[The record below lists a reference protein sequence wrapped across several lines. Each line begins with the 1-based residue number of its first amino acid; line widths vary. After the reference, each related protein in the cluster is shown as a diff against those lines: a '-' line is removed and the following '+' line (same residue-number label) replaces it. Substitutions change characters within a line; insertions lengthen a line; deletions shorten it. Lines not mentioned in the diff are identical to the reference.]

1 MNETTKE
8 IQKTRVDST
17 RDSIP
22 IKVINPLRK
31 RESKTYMLNLHI
43 GTTTTLKH
51 LREEMLEQLGKD
63 VVSFDLQFD
72 VGYFV
77 ASSRKICFVD
87 TDNIQTELTR
97 LRNNGKS
104 LWCEG
109 NRGKAVCVVDDDY
122 EDEDVPMAKKSK
134 VHKKLNSQE
143 AKAKRVDELAVEL
156 QGMHKEKCNKIQY
169 KLWAEAIDSGKH
181 KSKSYPPAGTIWN
194 TDKVKPKTVEPVDAM
209 ATAFTKMA
217 DKVASAFNHSEKE
230 LSHSAD
236 HKEHTPGTNTCNSV
250 GISPGR
256 RIDYQEKLL
265 NQIDLAHKM
274 FECGAITTE
283 QFEKRR
289 NLLLTQLDVL
299 GQ

>member
-1 MNETTKE
+1 MKE
-8 IQKTRVDST
+8 IQKTEDSRV
-17 RDSIP
+17 DSIP

-31 RESKTYMLNLHI
+31 CESKTYMLNLHVE
-43 GTTTTLKH
+43 TTTTLKH
-51 LREEMLEQLGKD
+51 LREEILEQLGKD

-72 VGYFV
+72 VGYLV

-87 TDNIQTELTR
+87 TDNIQTELIR

-109 NRGKAVCVVDDDY
+109 NRDKAVCVVDDDG
-122 EDEDVPMAKKSK
+122 DTPVTKKTK
-134 VHKKLNSQE
+134 VQEKSNSRE

-181 KSKSYPPAGTIWN
+181 KSKSNPPAGTIWN
-194 TDKVKPKTVEPVDAM
+194 ADKVIPKTVEPVDAM

-230 LSHSAD
+230 VSHSPD
-236 HKEHTPGTNTCNSV
+236 HKEHTASTNTCNSV

-274 FECGAITTE
+274 FERGAITTE

-289 NLLLTQLDVL
+289 NLLLTKLDAL